1 MRLAGHTVSI
11 HPAADQAIVD
21 KVYFEPGNPE
31 FDTKCRKRLIYI
43 EAVFILPLQEA

>member
-1 MRLAGHTVSI
+1 MRYW
-11 HPAADQAIVD
+11 P
-21 KVYFEPGNPE
+21 PE